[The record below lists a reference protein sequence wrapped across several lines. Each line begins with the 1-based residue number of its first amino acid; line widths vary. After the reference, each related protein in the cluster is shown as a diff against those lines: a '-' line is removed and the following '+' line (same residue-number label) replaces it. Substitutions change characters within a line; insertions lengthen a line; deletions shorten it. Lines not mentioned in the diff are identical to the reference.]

1 MDVSQ
6 IQSQINMYNILSYIC
21 LTLMVIFI
29 LTSVMFFFLFRI
41 KSILAYMFGFSE
53 KETTKRIQQKNAIT
67 GNLRSGQI
75 NMDFTTN
82 DLSKYGDAGN
92 VAANAQGS
100 EETTELS
107 PKKAEIQLPQPVSGA
122 AQTPVQPIMAPLSPV
137 LPAGFHFTITENI
150 MVIHTNELI

>member
-6 IQSQINMYNILSYIC
+6 IQSQINLYHTLFYIC
-21 LTLMVIFI
+21 LTLTVIFALTAI
-29 LTSVMFFFLFRI
+29 LFFFLFRI
-41 KSILAYMFGFSE
+41 KSIMAYMFGFSE
-53 KETTKRIQQKNAIT
+53 KESTKKIQQKNAIT
-67 GNLRSGQI
+67 GSLRSGQI

-82 DLSKYGDAGN
+82 DLSKYGGTGN

-107 PKKAEIQLPQPVSGA
+107 PKKAEIQQPQPVSSA